1 METSASSGNPGN
13 AGSSDQ
19 SGNPVVILNP
29 TANRGNM
36 QHYRA
41 LIRSRLEQ
49 DYGGTGDYVE
59 TTRQGEAKER
69 AFHAAKEGRPVI
81 IVGGDGSLHEVA
93 NGILSAGRRV
103 PLGIIAAGSGNDF
116 AWNTLKLP
124 HDPAEAIERA
134 FARQLV
140 DADAGIVNGEYFVN
154 SFSVG
159 IDADIAV
166 AAGWMKKIPLM
177 SGERLYYSTTVKQL
191 LFGYHRCPWL
201 TFSVDGDDQIEEAT
215 NLRRYVLMAVT
226 NGPTYGA
233 GFRINPTAVYD
244 DGLLDICTISYTPLS
259 RALKLLPVVQK
270 GEHAQLPEVTFYRA
284 KAVHI
289 QSKNTVNIQM
299 DGETTSATSYDAKIL
314 PGALWVRV

>member
-1 METSASSGNPGN
+1 METSASSGN
-13 AGSSDQ
+13 
-19 SGNPVVILNP
+19 SGNPGSSEYAASPLVILNP
-29 TANRGNM
+29 TANRGHM

-49 DYGGTGDYVE
+49 EQGNGQYVE
-59 TTRQGEAKER
+59 TTRRGEAKER
-69 AFHAAKEGRPVI
+69 AYHAAKEGRPVI

-103 PLGIIAAGSGNDF
+103 PLGIVAAGSGNDF

-124 HDPAEAIERA
+124 HDPAEAIEHA
-134 FARQLV
+134 FAGQLV

-177 SGERLYYSTTVKQL
+177 SGSRLYYATTVKQL
-191 LFGYHRCPWL
+191 LFSYSRCPWL
-201 TFSVDGDDQIEEAT
+201 KFSMDGDEQMDEISM
-215 NLRRYVLMAVT
+215 RRYVLMAVT

-233 GFRINPTAVYD
+233 GFRINPTADYS
-244 DGLLDICTISYTPLS
+244 DGLFDICTISYTPLT

-270 GEHAQLPEVTFYRA
+270 GEHASLPEVTFYRA

-289 QSKNTVNIQM
+289 QSKNPVNIQM